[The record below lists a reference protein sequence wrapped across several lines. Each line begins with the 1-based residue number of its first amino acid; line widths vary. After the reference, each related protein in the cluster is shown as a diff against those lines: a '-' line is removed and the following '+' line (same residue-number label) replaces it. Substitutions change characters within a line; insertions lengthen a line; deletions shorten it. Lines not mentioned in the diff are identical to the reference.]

1 MNNLNIR
8 KAAAKDKKRIKGI
21 FRAEYAKF
29 PWNEKWT
36 EELATK
42 RINNYLNYE
51 KVFVLEID
59 KKVQGFFI
67 LSSYVWHTGL
77 RGFIHE
83 IVISSEF
90 QGKGYGK
97 KLINFVEEYFKKKGA
112 RDVQLI
118 TSPKSIAYQ
127 IYKKLNYKDE
137 GFLTM
142 YKELK

>member
-1 MNNLNIR
+1 MKIR
-8 KAAAKDKKRIKGI
+8 RATKKDKERIKEI
-21 FRAEYAKF
+21 FKAEYAKF
-29 PWNEKWT
+29 PWNEKWI

-42 RINNYLNYE
+42 RISNYINHDE
-51 KVFVLEID
+51 VSVLEID

-97 KLINFVEEYFKKKGA
+97 KLIDFIEEYFKKKGA
-112 RDVQLI
+112 KDVQLV
-118 TSPKSIAYQ
+118 TSPKSKAYQ
-127 IYKKLNYKDE
+127 IYKKMNYEDE
-137 GFLTM
+137 GFITM
-142 YKELK
+142 YKRLK